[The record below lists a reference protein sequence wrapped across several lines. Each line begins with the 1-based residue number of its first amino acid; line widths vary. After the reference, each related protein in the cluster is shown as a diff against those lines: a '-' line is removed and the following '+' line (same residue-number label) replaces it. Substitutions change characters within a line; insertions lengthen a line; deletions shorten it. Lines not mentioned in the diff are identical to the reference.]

1 MAAKNNLQDRHDFMQ
16 ELHSSSYQRSMIAE
30 INTAYNPGL
39 VVMDGVEA
47 FISGGPDN
55 GDRVSSQVVLAGTDR
70 VAIDAVG
77 VALLRYHGCKTDVS
91 KGKIFEQE
99 QIARAV
105 ALDIGIDSPGK
116 IELLTGDPESAA
128 YAEQIKAILLQ
139 G

>member
-1 MAAKNNLQDRHDFMQ
+1 
-16 ELHSSSYQRSMIAE
+16 MIAE
-30 INTAYNPGL
+30 INTAYDPGL

-70 VAIDAVG
+70 VAMDAIG
-77 VALLRYHGCKTDVS
+77 VAILRYHGCKTDVA

-116 IELLTGDPESAA
+116 IKLLTGDPESAA